1 MAFYFASA
9 LKSDIYQCMSYMDTT
24 AVAAPKALESINRLR
39 KAIGATIR
47 GKDDV
52 VDRVVCCLLASGHV
66 LVEDLP
72 GLGKTTLAHCLAR
85 AIDCHFSRIQFTSD
99 LLPSDILG
107 VSIYDERVKSFVFRK
122 GPIFANIVLADEINR
137 STPKTQSS
145 LLEVM
150 DRAKVSVD
158 GESHPVGNPFM
169 VFATQNPVDY
179 EGTFPLPESQL
190 DRFLMCLEM
199 GYPEFDDEVAI
210 LRDNDTRYDQINTPS
225 VLSAADILQLQ
236 EQTRQVFTEDTV
248 LEYIVRIVQ
257 ATRNETEF
265 RVGASPRGSIALRLA
280 AQALALTRGRAFVI
294 PEDVYAMV
302 QPVLCHR
309 LSLRRQSSDPFE
321 SRQLIS
327 ACLKTLVDR
336 IPMPT

>member
-1 MAFYFASA
+1 M
-9 LKSDIYQCMSYMDTT
+9 LSYMNHVETSP
-24 AVAAPKALESINRLR
+24 VAAPKALESINRLR
-39 KAIGATIR
+39 KAVEATIR
-47 GKDDV
+47 GKGDV
-52 VDRVVCCLLASGHV
+52 VERVICCLLASGHV

-85 AIDCHFSRIQFTSD
+85 AIDCRFSRIQFTSD

-107 VSIYDERVKSFVFRK
+107 VSIYDESIKSFTFRP

-158 GESHPVGNPFM
+158 GETHAVGSPFM

-190 DRFLMCLEM
+190 DRFLMCLQM
-199 GYPEFDDEVAI
+199 GYPAFADEVAI
-210 LRDNDTRYDQINTPS
+210 LRGNDYRYDQIDTPS
-225 VLSAADILQLQ
+225 VLSGADILHLQ
-236 EQTRQVFTEDTV
+236 EQTRQVFVEDTV
-248 LEYIVRIVQ
+248 LDYIVHIVQ

-280 AQALALTRGRAFVI
+280 SQALALTRGRAFVT
-294 PEDVYAMV
+294 PEDVYAQV
-302 QPVLCHR
+302 QPVLGHR

-321 SRQLIS
+321 SRQLVS
-327 ACLKTLVDR
+327 ACLKTLIDR

>member
-1 MAFYFASA
+1 MTSVE
-9 LKSDIYQCMSYMDTT
+9 TN
-24 AVAAPKALESINRLR
+24 AVAAPKAMESVNRLR
-39 KAIGATIR
+39 AAVEATIR
-47 GKDDV
+47 GKSDV
-52 VDRVVCCLLASGHV
+52 VDRVICCLLASGHV

-85 AIDCHFSRIQFTSD
+85 AIDCRFSRIQFTSD

-107 VSIYDERVKSFVFRK
+107 VSIYDEHAKAFTFRP

-158 GESHPVGNPFM
+158 GETHAVGNPFM

-199 GYPEFDDEVAI
+199 GYPDFDDEIEI
-210 LRDNDTRYDQINTPS
+210 LRGSDNRYDQIDTPS
-225 VLSAADILQLQ
+225 VLSAEDILLLQ
-236 EQTRQVFTEDTV
+236 QQTRKVFVEDTV
-248 LEYIVRIVQ
+248 LEYIVRIIH
-257 ATRNETEF
+257 ATRNEIEF
-265 RVGASPRGSIALRLA
+265 RAGVSPRGSIALRLA
-280 AQALALTRGRAFVI
+280 AQALALTRGRAFVV
-294 PEDVYAMV
+294 PEDVHALV
-302 QPVLCHR
+302 QPVLAHR

-321 SRQLIS
+321 SRQLVS
-327 ACLKTLVDR
+327 ACLKTLLDR
-336 IPMPT
+336 VPLPT